1 MKLLV
6 VFATETGR
14 TERAAEAF
22 AAGARD
28 GGAEVELVAAA
39 DATDAILLE
48 ADAIALGSAVHMG
61 SLASSMSA
69 FFERTVPLWVQG
81 ALHGKLGAA
90 FVTASKGGR
99 GGGELALLALH
110 AFLAEHGLL
119 LASVPNRLE
128 GFRESGCHWGT
139 LIETHPPAGPPG
151 PTEPQLEAARAQG
164 RYLAE
169 CTARWKAGASIQR

>member
-1 MKLLV
+1 VKILV
-6 VFATETGR
+6 VFASETGR
-14 TERAAEAF
+14 TQRVAEAV
-22 AAGARD
+22 AEGARE
-28 GGAEVELVAAA
+28 GGAEVDLVPAA
-39 DATDAILLE
+39 DATDAALLE

-61 SLASSMSA
+61 SLASSMAA

-119 LASVPNRLE
+119 LATLPNRLE

-139 LIETHPPAGPPG
+139 LVETHPPEGPPG
-151 PTEPQLEAARAQG
+151 PTEAQLAAARAQG

-169 CTARWKAGASIQR
+169 CTARWAGDAPSQ